1 MTRYLTRDELMR
13 QKPCAEGM
21 GALITALGPKTRWA
35 LTEKNAREA
44 AHLLTAV
51 DINWAAYVLL
61 SPRRYQSW
69 LSMRKAAYAADLL
82 RGHDD
87 AGFRDYVADL
97 AIAFVV
103 LLRAQKHEE
112 KRRGG

>member
-13 QKPCAEGM
+13 HRPCANGM

-35 LTEKNAREA
+35 LTEKNARGA

-51 DINWAAYVLL
+51 DIHWAARVLL
-61 SPRRYQSW
+61 SPMRYQSW
-69 LSMRKAAYAADLL
+69 RSMREAASVAWRL
-82 RGHDD
+82 RCHDD

-97 AIAFVV
+97 AIAFVI

-112 KRRGG
+112 KRRDG